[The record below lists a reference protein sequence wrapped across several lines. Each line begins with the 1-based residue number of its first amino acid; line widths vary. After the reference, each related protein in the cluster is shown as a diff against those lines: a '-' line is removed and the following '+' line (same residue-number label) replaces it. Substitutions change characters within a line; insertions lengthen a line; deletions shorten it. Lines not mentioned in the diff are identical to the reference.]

1 MLLNDMINMQS
12 VITFNALAKFP
23 RSCKIDL
30 FFLQS
35 KIFDICMSYEYMSR
49 YFWASTGCMTHEV
62 MSIHI

>member
-30 FFLQS
+30 FFSPKQN
-35 KIFDICMSYEYMSR
+35 I
-49 YFWASTGCMTHEV
+49 
-62 MSIHI
+62 